1 MFFKGSRYERV
12 KDYVALDVRGNR
24 NRVKRMRRISQK
36 QPQQPKKKALTYI
49 VKEGDRLDLL
59 AHTYYGDPTKFWL
72 ICDANQTMFPH
83 ELLVPGKRIIIPRE
97 GL

>member
-24 NRVKRMRRISQK
+24 NRVKRIRRIG
-36 QPQQPKKKALTYI
+36 QPLKVLTHI

-59 AHTYYGDPTKFWL
+59 AYTYYGDPTKFWF
-72 ICDANQTMFPH
+72 ICDANQEMFPSD
-83 ELLVPGKRIIIPRE
+83 LLVPGRRIVIPQE